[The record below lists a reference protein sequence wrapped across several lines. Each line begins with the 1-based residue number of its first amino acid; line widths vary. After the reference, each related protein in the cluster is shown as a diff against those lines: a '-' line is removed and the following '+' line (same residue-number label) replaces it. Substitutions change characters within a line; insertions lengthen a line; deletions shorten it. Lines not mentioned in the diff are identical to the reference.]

1 MASSSTAASNSAAHR
16 VLVSDTLS
24 EPGLALLKSCPSIVL
39 DYQPGL
45 GKDVTK
51 LKAAI
56 KDAEGLVIRSGTTV
70 TKEILEAARQLKVIG
85 RAGIGVDNVD
95 VDEASRRGVI
105 VMNTPGGN
113 VITTAEHAIS
123 LMCALAR
130 SIPQATASM
139 KAGKWEKSK
148 FMGSELSGKTLGL
161 IGAGNIGK
169 IVASRAQGLKMKV
182 IAFDPFLTD
191 ELAEKLEVERVSLD
205 ELFARSDFITIHTP
219 LNDKTRHLIN
229 KDAFAK
235 MKKGVFIVNAA
246 RGGIVHELDLVA
258 AIEQGIV
265 AGAALDVFEQEPP
278 PADHPLLREDR
289 VISTPHLGAATA
301 EAQENVAVEVAEQF
315 ADFFQHDVIRNAV
328 NFPSLSGKMRE
339 VLAPFQTLAEKLGSL
354 HGQLAEE
361 APTELA
367 IEYRGDITD
376 YSLATLTSRIVY
388 GLLRPI
394 SEPDSVNPVNAISVA
409 KDRGIQ
415 VIESKVREAGDYTN
429 LIRVSVTFSKGKRLR
444 IAGTVFG
451 KSAIKLVSF
460 DEVFLE
466 APLDGT
472 IVVIHNEDRPGVIGR
487 VGTCLGEHQVNISW
501 MQLGCKKNGQ
511 AISFYG
517 VERDVE
523 PDIVA
528 ALAKTPGL
536 VSVQKV
542 VL

>member
-1 MASSSTAASNSAAHR
+1 
-16 VLVSDTLS
+16 
-24 EPGLALLKSCPSIVL
+24 
-39 DYQPGL
+39 
-45 GKDVTK
+45 
-51 LKAAI
+51 
-56 KDAEGLVIRSGTTV
+56 
-70 TKEILEAARQLKVIG
+70 
-85 RAGIGVDNVD
+85 
-95 VDEASRRGVI
+95 
-105 VMNTPGGN
+105 
-113 VITTAEHAIS
+113 
-123 LMCALAR
+123 MCSLAR

-139 KAGKWEKSK
+139 KKGLWEKSK
-148 FMGSELSGKTLGL
+148 FMGAELSGKTLGV

-169 IVASRAQGLKMKV
+169 IVVSRAQGLKMKV
-182 IAFDPFLTD
+182 IAFDPFLTA
-191 ELAEKLEVERVSLD
+191 ELAEKLDVERVSLN

-219 LNDKTRHLIN
+219 LNDKTRYLIN

-235 MKKGVFIVNAA
+235 MKKGVFIINAA
-246 RGGIVHELDLVA
+246 RGGIVHELDLVS

-278 PADHPLLREDR
+278 PADHPLLKQDK

-339 VLAPFQTLAEKLGSL
+339 VLAPFQILAEKLGGL

-367 IEYRGDITD
+367 IEYRGDITE

-415 VIESKVREAGDYTN
+415 VIESKVREAGDYAN

-444 IAGTVFG
+444 VAGTVFG

-472 IVVIHNEDRPGVIGR
+472 IVVIHNEDRPGVIGK
-487 VGTCLGEHQVNISW
+487 VGTFLGEHQVNISW

-517 VERDVE
+517 VDTDVAAN
-523 PDIVA
+523 VVT
-528 ALAKTPGL
+528 ALAKTPGRL
-536 VSVQKV
+536 SVQTV